1 MANFG
6 FHLWRVF
13 HAHTCCNL
21 RFLAF
26 AHAFCGKGD
35 LAKVRPDDMAA
46 EVVKALVADTGVNS
60 EDIEDLLMG
69 CAFPEAEQGFN
80 IAKLVVQHAEL
91 PITVAGAT
99 VNRFC
104 GSSMTSIHMAAG
116 AIQMGAGQAFICAG
130 VESMTR
136 IPMGGFNPMPNP
148 ALFEKY
154 PQAYISMG
162 ETAENLAKKYDI
174 TREQQEEFAVSSH
187 QKAAA
192 AAESGKFDDEI
203 VSIGDIKTDGTIRP
217 DSNTE
222 KLATLKPAFLED
234 GTVTAATSSPLT
246 DGSAAVLVCSEEYAD
261 KNKLPKLARIKSVA
275 VAGCAAE
282 IMGIGPVPATQ
293 KALERAGLKLDD
305 IDIIELNEAFA
316 AQGLSVLKELGAD
329 VSKVNLD
336 GGAIALGHPLGTS
349 GARITGKAASLL
361 AREKKKYALAT
372 MCIGGGQ
379 GVATVMEAI

>member
-1 MANFG
+1 MQKSVVICGFKRSPMHFAN
-6 FHLWRVF
+6 
-13 HAHTCCNL
+13 
-21 RFLAF
+21 
-26 AHAFCGKGD
+26 KGD

-46 EVVKALVADTGVNS
+46 EVVKALVADTGVNAD
-60 EDIEDLLMG
+60 DIEDLLMG

-80 IAKLVVQHAEL
+80 IARLVVNLADL
-91 PITVAGAT
+91 PISVGGAT

-104 GSSMTSIHMAAG
+104 GSSMTSIHIAAG
-116 AIQMGAGQAFICAG
+116 TIQMGAGEAFICAG
-130 VESMTR
+130 VESMSR

-148 ALFEKY
+148 ALAGKY

-174 TREQQEEFAVSSH
+174 ARSEQEKFAVSSH
-187 QKAAA
+187 QKAAK

-203 VSIGDIKTDGTIRP
+203 VPIGDVKTDGTIRA
-217 DSNTE
+217 DSSTE
-222 KLATLKPAFLED
+222 KLATLNPAFD
-234 GTVTAATSSPLT
+234 KNGTVTAATSSPLT

-261 KNKLPKLARIKSVA
+261 KHKLPKLARIKSVA

-282 IMGIGPVPATQ
+282 IMGIGPVPAVK
-293 KALERAGLKLDD
+293 KALERAGLKIGD
-305 IDIIELNEAFA
+305 IDIWELNEAFA
-316 AQGLSVLKELGAD
+316 AQSLAVLKELGVDQA
-329 VSKVNLD
+329 KVNLD

-361 AREKKKYALAT
+361 KREGAKYAVAT

-379 GVATVMEAI
+379 GVATVLEAI

>member
-1 MANFG
+1 MEKSVVICGFKRSPMHFAN
-6 FHLWRVF
+6 
-13 HAHTCCNL
+13 
-21 RFLAF
+21 
-26 AHAFCGKGD
+26 KGE

-46 EVVKALVADTGVNS
+46 EVVKALVASTGVEV
-60 EDIEDLLMG
+60 EDIEDLVMG

-80 IAKLVVQHAEL
+80 IARLVAGHAGL
-91 PITVAGAT
+91 PISVAGVT

-104 GSSMTSIHMAAG
+104 GSSMTAIHNAAG
-116 AIQMGAGQAFICAG
+116 MIQMDAGEVFIAAG
-130 VESMTR
+130 VESMSR

-148 ALFEKY
+148 AIYQDY

-162 ETAENLAKKYDI
+162 ETAENLAKKYEI
-174 TREQQEEFAVSSH
+174 SRAEQEKFAVNSH
-187 QKAAA
+187 KKAAA

-203 VSIGDIKTDGTIRP
+203 VPIGDVKTDGTIRG
-217 DSNTE
+217 DSTTE
-222 KLATLKPAFLED
+222 KLATLKPAFLAD

-246 DGSAAVLVCSEEYAD
+246 DGSAAVIVCSEAYAD
-261 KNKLPKLARIKSVA
+261 KHGLDKLARIKSVA

-282 IMGIGPVPATQ
+282 IMGIGPVPATN
-293 KALERAGLKLDD
+293 KALTRAGLKIDD

-329 VSKVNLD
+329 VNKVNLD

-349 GARITGKAASLL
+349 GVRITGKAASLL
-361 AREKKKYALAT
+361 KREKKKFALAT

-379 GVATVMEAI
+379 GVATVLEAI

>member
-1 MANFG
+1 MHKSVVLCGFKRSPMHFAN
-6 FHLWRVF
+6 
-13 HAHTCCNL
+13 
-21 RFLAF
+21 
-26 AHAFCGKGD
+26 KGD

-46 EVVKALVADTGVNS
+46 TVIKALVEETGVNPD
-60 EDIEDLLMG
+60 DIEDLVMG

-80 IAKLVVQHAEL
+80 IARLVVNNADL
-91 PITVAGAT
+91 PISIAGIT

-104 GSSMTSIHMAAG
+104 GSSMSAIHIAAG
-116 AIQMGAGQAFICAG
+116 SILSGAGDVFIAAG
-130 VESMTR
+130 VESMSR

-148 ALFEKY
+148 GLAEKY

-174 TREQQEEFAVSSH
+174 KREEQETFAVSSH
-187 QKAAA
+187 KKAAA
-192 AAESGKFDDEI
+192 AAEGGKFDDEI
-203 VSIGDIKTDGTIRP
+203 VAIGDVSTDGTIRP
-217 DSNTE
+217 DSSEE
-222 KLATLKPAFLED
+222 KLATLNPAFDEN

-246 DGSAAVLVCSEEYAD
+246 DGSAAVIVASEEYAD
-261 KNKLPKLARIKSVA
+261 KHKLPKLARIKSIA
-275 VAGCAAE
+275 AAGCAAE

-293 KALERAGLKLDD
+293 KALERAGLKLED

-316 AQGLSVLKELGAD
+316 AQGLSVIKELGAD
-329 VSKVNLD
+329 IDKVNID

-361 AREKKKYALAT
+361 KREGKKYALAT

-379 GVATVMEAI
+379 GVATILEAI